1 MSAPNKTEQYH
12 SERDNNNK
20 KNRIQQ
26 NRKKKA
32 GKCTHIYI
40 EYKSTNLLCMI
51 QCGKAYEN
59 IASISIC
66 CPLLIHSLDDM

>member
-1 MSAPNKTEQYH
+1 MREIIIIKKTEFNKTE
-12 SERDNNNK
+12 
-20 KNRIQQ
+20 
-26 NRKKKA
+26 RKKPA
-32 GKCTHIYI
+32 NTHIYIYI
-40 EYKSTNLLCMI
+40 EYKSTNLLCVI